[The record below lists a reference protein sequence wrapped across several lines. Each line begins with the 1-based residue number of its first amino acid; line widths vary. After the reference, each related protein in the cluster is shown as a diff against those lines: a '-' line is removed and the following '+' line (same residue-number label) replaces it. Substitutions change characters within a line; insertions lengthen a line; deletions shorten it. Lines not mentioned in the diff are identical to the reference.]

1 MPTRTNR
8 FSLLAAAIL
17 FAASAHL
24 ALCQGCI
31 IRFTPLVA
39 ATPTEPMPVY
49 EVATIKPID
58 SSGFGPS
65 LRMYIQ
71 QAFGI
76 SPNTTGSVVGPD
88 WINTARYAINGNPP
102 DALRIA
108 MKSMTDAER
117 QQQTELM
124 QQSLLADRFQF
135 KAHFET
141 REMSIYELTIAK
153 GGSKLKEADDP
164 TKRKV
169 GVNLGHPSV
178 FQGTAAINSLID
190 FLQCSSD
197 IGGRRVIDHTGLT
210 GAYTFSLKW
219 TSPQPASSADSAS
232 AGNTPAPDV
241 DSQSLFTAIE
251 EQLGLK
257 LIPTKGPSQVLI
269 IDHIEQ
275 PSPN

>member
-1 MPTRTNR
+1 MLTSTNR

-17 FAASAHL
+17 LAASAHL

-39 ATPTEPMPVY
+39 ATPTEPMPAY

-76 SPNTTGSVVGPD
+76 SPNTTGSVIGPD
-88 WINTARYAINGNPP
+88 WINSEKLVINGRPP

-108 MKSMTDAER
+108 MQSMTNAEQ

-141 REMSIYELTIAK
+141 REVPLYELTIAK
-153 GGSKLKEADDP
+153 GGPKLKEADDP
-164 TKRKV
+164 KQIKF
-169 GVNLGHPSV
+169 GVNLGSYPI
-178 FQGTAAINSLID
+178 FQGTAPINSFID
-190 FLQCSSD
+190 FLQCSAE
-197 IGGRRVIDHTGLT
+197 IGGRRVLDKTGLT
-210 GAYTFSLKW
+210 GAYQIAIKW
-219 TSPQPASSADSAS
+219 SPMQAASSAAS
-232 AGNTPAPDV
+232 SDGAASPPDTEGAT
-241 DSQSLFTAIE
+241 LFTAIE

-257 LIPTKGPSQVLI
+257 LIPTKGPGEVLV